1 MSLTVQL
8 QKIGIVLTKIL
19 PVKVADKIADG
30 LGMLF
35 CYASRN
41 KREYIRNNIRHIFDG
56 EKVEPEQCN
65 YYVKKTFKNFARSM
79 TDFFRLGYIT
89 EDAWDVDRVGFDN
102 AFKALELKRGCVLI
116 TLHLGNWDYAGAFL
130 AAHGVPMNALV
141 EVTEPE
147 MFILYTRHREHTGM
161 KTFPVNRAGYA
172 FLDTIK
178 KNRVLAL
185 LADRD
190 IMKNGITVDFFSG
203 KRKIPRGLGDIII
216 KKKMPV
222 LFACLVFHPTS
233 TAYRY
238 LGYIEPP
245 VVFDCSVDEFNKVLV
260 RKMESFIRKY
270 PDQWFV
276 FHPEWIEE
284 SGK

>member
-8 QKIGIVLTKIL
+8 QKIGIALTRLL
-19 PVKVADKIADG
+19 PVKVADRIADG

-35 CYASRN
+35 CYASRT
-41 KREYIRNNIRHIFDG
+41 KREYIQNNVRHIFHR
-56 EKVEPEQCN
+56 EELEPEQRVS
-65 YYVKKTFKNFARSM
+65 YVKKTFKNFARSM
-79 TDFFRLGYIT
+79 TDFFRLAYIT
-89 EDAWDVDRVGFDN
+89 RDDFNIDCVGFDN
-102 AFKALELKRGCVLI
+102 AFKALELNRGCVLI

-141 EVTEPE
+141 EVTEGE
-147 MFILYTRHREHTGM
+147 MFRLYTRHREHTGM

-178 KNRVLAL
+178 RNRVLAL

-216 KKKMPV
+216 KKKIPV
-222 LFACLVFHPTS
+222 LFAYLVFHPTS
-233 TAYRY
+233 TVHRY
-238 LGYIEPP
+238 LGCVEPP
-245 VVFDCSVDEFNKVLV
+245 VVFDCSIDEFNRVLV
-260 RKMESFIRKY
+260 KKMEGFIRTY

-284 SGK
+284 T